1 MLIDFP
7 QRTSRTDLL
16 RPRMSWCG
24 RSALTGRGRQI
35 ESGWYC
41 QIRQTRPCA
50 GFFVR
55 GGLAG
60 SKPQRRSTDHA
71 WRTDLQGVAG
81 DDIRKVKTQDPVSRY
96 PFRPAA
102 RHKKNPAQ
110 SRVSVFYASRT
121 GTRCITK
128 ASEGCVSNALRNSFG
143 IQHRK
148 HVAFLSLGNPDR
160 THSS

>member
-1 MLIDFP
+1 
-7 QRTSRTDLL
+7 
-16 RPRMSWCG
+16 MSWCG
-24 RSALTGRGRQI
+24 RSALTWQR
-35 ESGWYC
+35 S
-41 QIRQTRPCA
+41 P
-50 GFFVR
+50 VR
-55 GGLAG
+55 IWLALQNTTDPALCRVFREGGLAD